1 MASGAKHGEGAKL
14 LSEYRLDPNADVS
27 HFGLQGQAKPWKKI
41 ALAIVLLVFGSVLL
55 FTGVGM
61 YVNGTQ
67 NGAHACAHAPLCT
80 EPCML
85 ACACNHACM
94 HAWLQRCSMALYG
107 LSVHAACNVMAQSHN
122 ADQGL
127 PSHLLMPS
135 ALLNPAMCCPFLHAA
150 IPMIVIGSLAFI
162 PGSYFS
168 HIAYMAYRGYRG
180 YSLASIPD
188 I

>member
-67 NGAHACAHAPLCT
+67 NGAHACAHACLCT

-85 ACACNHACM
+85 ACACDRACM
-94 HAWLQRCSMALYG
+94 HAWLQRCSMALCV
-107 LSVHAACNVMAQSHN
+107 LSVDAACNVMAQSHN
-122 ADQGL
+122 AHQGL
-127 PSHLLMPS
+127 LSHLMPS
-135 ALLNPAMCCPFLHAA
+135 ALLHPVVQCAAPSCMQPF
-150 IPMIVIGSLAFI
+150 
-162 PGSYFS
+162 
-168 HIAYMAYRGYRG
+168 R
-180 YSLASIPD
+180 
-188 I
+188 

>member
-67 NGAHACAHAPLCT
+67 NGAHACAHACLCT

-94 HAWLQRCSMALYG
+94 HACMHGHRDAAWHCTCSASMQP
-107 LSVHAACNVMAQSHN
+107 AACNVMTQSHN

-135 ALLNPAMCCPFLHAA
+135 ALLHPVVQCAAPSCMQPF
-150 IPMIVIGSLAFI
+150 
-162 PGSYFS
+162 
-168 HIAYMAYRGYRG
+168 R
-180 YSLASIPD
+180 
-188 I
+188 